1 LKMSY
6 TDMHVHL
13 LLVFCRCESVQTSS
27 VEKEHLEK
35 KVKPAELIRTQYEQ

>member
-1 LKMSY
+1 M
-6 TDMHVHL
+6 
-13 LLVFCRCESVQTSS
+13 FCRYESIQNSS